1 MNRKDFKE
9 EMMTSSNAA
18 VKRANKYLEPL
29 DRTLSINWEYD
40 WVDDSL
46 SDAIGVYE
54 HDSIDSGE
62 ISIGFNVD
70 NLYKS
75 FINQVENHPWSDPY
89 TILDEIIQTNVYHEM
104 GHGLVEL
111 INEYLEE
118 TDDLDDLYDANQEL
132 FDNVLDNEEDSVEEF
147 AWAFYDNELENSGL
161 DKIIKLYLNMYN
173 NQNTINEAKNMSSG
187 RTLMKATTE
196 WMAEKYDEMNK
207 ELFGGRLGK
216 CYFQIFTT
224 GRGSQGHTLGWFK
237 MQGRGLRVNRRSR
250 RMFKDSFGNITY
262 IDSQNFYDLCWP
274 TIELNGH
281 YSGTEDALLGT
292 LVHEMC
298 HYYTYMY
305 GYCPRQGHGREFR
318 EIGELVSSRSN
329 GKFTIQRLASA
340 EEMENYELDDDM
352 KAKREKRLANTKA
365 RISAV
370 IIFKDNGEV
379 RLTMTSSDRLINLM
393 VNSVEERQGEEIV
406 VNNDPK
412 VIDFLYGKNFKRNM
426 RTWRYWEIGSR
437 PWINELKG
445 LLNGQEPQQENKPQQ
460 EVEPKERRRIFSIK
474 TNNGV
479 FECDGNNY
487 STLFKTLRER
497 FPKMSDETIGKIINN
512 PSNYKVMENRKNT
525 RNIIRE
531 VIEEFIETENGGDN
545 INISPNMNLGLKSP
559 LETLGV

>member
-29 DRTLSINWEYD
+29 DRTLSINWGYG
-40 WVDDSL
+40 WTDDSL

-62 ISIGFNVD
+62 ISIGFNID

-187 RTLMKATTE
+187 RTLMRATTE

-207 ELFGGRLGK
+207 KLFHGELGSCNFE
-216 CYFQIFTT
+216 IFTK
-224 GRGSQGHTLGWFK
+224 GKGSEGGILGQFGLR
-237 MQGRGLRVNRRSR
+237 GRGLWCDRYSR
-250 RMFKDSFGNITY
+250 RLFKDSFGNRTY
-262 IDSQNFYDLCWP
+262 INPQNFYDLCWP
-274 TIELNGH
+274 TIRLNGH
-281 YSGTEDALLGT
+281 YSGTEDAFLST

-298 HYYTYMY
+298 HYYVNMW
-305 GYCPRQGHGREFR
+305 GYEPVQQHGREFR

-340 EEMENYELDDDM
+340 EKMGYELDDDM
-352 KAKREKRLANTKA
+352 KAKREKRLASRKA
-365 RISAV
+365 HASAV

-379 RLTMTSSDRLINLM
+379 RLTMATNAALINLI
-393 VNSVEERQGEEIV
+393 VNSVEKCQGEEIV

-412 VIDFLYGKNFKRNM
+412 VIDFLCGKGYKKIM
-426 RTWRYWEIGSR
+426 RKWRYWEIGSE

-445 LLNGQEPQQENKPQQ
+445 LLNTQEPQQENKPQQ
-460 EVEPKERRRIFSIK
+460 EVEPKESRRIFSIK

-479 FECDGNNY
+479 FECEGNNY
-487 STLFKTLRER
+487 STLFKTLKKR
-497 FPKMSDETIGKIINN
+497 FPKMSDAAIDKIMNN

-531 VIEEFIETENGGDN
+531 VIEEFLETENGGDD
-545 INISPNMNLGLKSP
+545 ISISPNMNLGLKSP